1 MWSCEGTMSKKSFRG
16 TGTALVTPFK
26 SGGSVDEK
34 ALRALVDF
42 QIAEGID
49 MILPCGTTG
58 EGATL
63 SWQETDRV
71 TQIVIEQARRRVPV
85 IVGAGSNSTA
95 EAIEG
100 TKHAAQLGADGV
112 LSVGPYYNKPTQQG
126 FYEHFKA
133 IAEAE
138 NIPIVVYNVPGRTAS
153 NIEAKTMLRLAEI
166 ANIVAVKEAS
176 GNLGQIMDILR
187 DRPSNFR
194 VLSGDDALTLSVIV
208 MGGDGIVSVVSN
220 EAPRMMS
227 DMVNAAMDGNFA
239 RARELHYKLLPLMN
253 MNFIESNPIPVKAA
267 MAMMGLIEENYRLPM
282 VRMSPANREKLAK
295 VVEEVGLLQ
304 GVTKH

>member
-1 MWSCEGTMSKKSFRG
+1 MNKKPFQG

-26 SGGSVDEK
+26 SDGSLDEK
-34 ALRALVDF
+34 ALRGLVDF

-100 TKHAAQLGADGV
+100 TKHAARLGADGV

-126 FYEHFKA
+126 YYEHFKA

-166 ANIVAVKEAS
+166 PNIVAVKEAS
-176 GNLGQIMDILR
+176 GNLGQIMEIIR
-187 DRPSNFR
+187 DRPSDFR
-194 VLSGDDALTLSVIV
+194 VLAGDDYLSLAVV
-208 MGGDGIVSVVSN
+208 CLGGDGIVSVVSN
-220 EAPRMMS
+220 EVPRMMS
-227 DMVNAAMDGNFA
+227 EMINAGLEGSLAK
-239 RARELHYKLLPLMN
+239 ARELHYKLLPLMN

-267 MAMMGLIEENYRLPM
+267 LAMMGLIEENYRLPM

-295 VVEEVGLLQ
+295 AVEEVGLLQ
-304 GVTKH
+304 GAAKH

>member
-1 MWSCEGTMSKKSFRG
+1 MSKKSFRG

-26 SGGSVDEK
+26 SDGSIDER

-63 SWQETDRV
+63 SWDETDRV
-71 TQIVIEQARRRVPV
+71 TQIVIEQARGRVPV

-100 TKHAAQLGADGV
+100 TKHAARRGADGV

-126 FYEHFKA
+126 FFEHFKA

-166 ANIVAVKEAS
+166 PNIVAVKEAS

-194 VLSGDDALTLSVIV
+194 VLSGDDALTLSVIA

-220 EAPRMMS
+220 EAPRMMT
-227 DMVNAAMDGNFA
+227 DMVHAALDGNFA
-239 RARELHYKLLPLMN
+239 KARELHYKLLPLMN
-253 MNFIESNPIPVKAA
+253 INFIESNPIPVKAA
-267 MAMMGLIEENYRLPM
+267 MAMMGLLEENYRLPM
-282 VRMSPANREKLAK
+282 VRISPANREKLAK
-295 VVEEVGLLQ
+295 VVEDVGLLQ
-304 GVTKH
+304 GVTKN

>member
-1 MWSCEGTMSKKSFRG
+1 MNKKPFQG

-26 SGGSVDEK
+26 SDGSVDEK
-34 ALRALVDF
+34 ALRGLVDF

-49 MILPCGTTG
+49 MLLPCGTTG

-63 SWQETDRV
+63 TWDETDRV
-71 TQIVIEQARRRVPV
+71 TQIVIEQAKRRVPV

-100 TKHAAQLGADGV
+100 TRHAARLGADGV

-138 NIPIVVYNVPGRTAS
+138 SIPVIVYNVPGRTAS
-153 NIEAKTMLRLAEI
+153 NIEAKTMLRLAGI
-166 ANIVAVKEAS
+166 PNIVAVKEAS

-187 DRPSNFR
+187 DRPSDFR
-194 VLSGDDALTLSVIV
+194 VLSGDDAIALAVV
-208 MGGDGIVSVVSN
+208 AMGGDGVVSVVSN
-220 EAPRMMS
+220 EAPRMMT
-227 DMVNAAMDGNFA
+227 DLVNAGLEGDFTK
-239 RARELHYKLLPLMN
+239 ARELHYKMLPLMN
-253 MNFIESNPIPVKAA
+253 MNFLESNPIPVKAA
-267 MAMMGLIEENYRLPM
+267 LTMMGLIEENYRLPM
-282 VRMSPANREKLAK
+282 VRMTPANREKLAK

-304 GVTKH
+304 GTARR

>member
-1 MWSCEGTMSKKSFRG
+1 MNKKPFQG
-16 TGTALVTPFK
+16 TGTALVTPFR
-26 SGGSVDEK
+26 SDGSIDEK

-42 QIAEGID
+42 QIEEGID

-63 SWQETDRV
+63 TWQETDRV

-100 TKHAAQLGADGV
+100 TKNASRLGADGV

-133 IAEAE
+133 IAESE

-166 ANIVAVKEAS
+166 PNIVAVKEAS
-176 GNLGQIMDILR
+176 GNLAQIMEIIR
-187 DRPSNFR
+187 DRPSDFR
-194 VLSGDDALTLSVIV
+194 VLAGDDYLALAVVCL
-208 MGGDGIVSVVSN
+208 GGDGIVSVVSN

-227 DMVNAAMDGNFA
+227 DMINAGLEGNLTK
-239 RARELHYKLLPLMN
+239 ARELHYKLLSLMN

-267 MAMMGLIEENYRLPM
+267 MTMMGLIEENYRLPM
-282 VRMSPANREKLAK
+282 VRMNPANREKLAK

-304 GVTKH
+304 GVAKH